1 VTNDDHVL
9 AAWVNEMQISVDTL
23 REDKKDLQARVAELE
38 KQIAM
43 YKSMVERL
51 RLAISQGSNE

>member
-1 VTNDDHVL
+1 MTNDDHVL